1 VTGTSILC
9 NSHRFILKETN
20 IFTTTLISEIYSII
34 EKIVVSRR
42 RKKTS
47 AVVVRNK
54 ENRLRRN
61 LGAENGI

>member
-20 IFTTTLISEIYSII
+20 IYTTTLISEVYSII
-34 EKIVVSRR
+34 EKIVVSRSR
-42 RKKTS
+42 RKTS
-47 AVVVRNK
+47 AVVLVNK
-54 ENRLRRN
+54 ETRLRRN